1 MSGDHI
7 KGLRDLR
14 RANMGDI
21 TDITVQLLARQ
32 LIALNARG
40 EPPPPPPPP
49 PPKKK
54 RVRRCSP
61 TSKATLQPWKADGVS
76 RRTWYRRLKKKSSA
90 NLTT

>member
-1 MSGDHI
+1 MSGDQL

-14 RANMGDI
+14 RANMGDVA
-21 TDITVQLLARQ
+21 DIADQLLARQ
-32 LIALNARG
+32 LIALSARG

-49 PPKKK
+49 PPKKR

-76 RRTWYRRLKKKSSA
+76 RRTWYRRLKKNSA
-90 NLTT
+90 NLLT